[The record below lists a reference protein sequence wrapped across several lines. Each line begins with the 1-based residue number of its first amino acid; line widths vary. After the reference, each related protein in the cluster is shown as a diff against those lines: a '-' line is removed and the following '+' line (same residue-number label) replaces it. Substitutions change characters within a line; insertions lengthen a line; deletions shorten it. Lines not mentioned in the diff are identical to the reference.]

1 MKLKITTYCLFAVAF
16 ITTTAL
22 NAQVTIG
29 KDIEPDEYSVLQVEH
44 DPDKYES
51 GAGVLLPRLDDEAI
65 FALENKIKSHVNAEE
80 QENAVGLIVY
90 NTTIK
95 KVVYWNGTSWTPIP
109 SEIIPTFSASNGLE
123 ASRSAAGDMTT
134 VGLGGNIDNHTEI
147 NLNDQILKIEQSGD
161 AVFGV
166 KSEAGRNVLSINHN
180 KIGINTDNPTAL
192 LHIDKQEESI
202 GFRYAD
208 GTQAPFRALT
218 LISPEG
224 DAHWE
229 DIKTNVISEGNK
241 ITTVPIREISKKE
254 RTTGAKVKCSRGK
267 WLIIAQVNT
276 ASANPANGNNTPSY
290 DYQYTRVKVR
300 KWAKNAT
307 QGSAS
312 DEVLAAS
319 GETTEFAGYQLAL
332 PGIAFYY
339 VFEED
344 DNTLELWV
352 EGKTN
357 TYIDSFISTD
367 FGHLHAIRL
376 SEETKN

>member
-1 MKLKITTYCLFAVAF
+1 MKLKIITYCLFAVAF

-29 KDIEPDEYSVLQVEH
+29 KDIEPDAYSVLQVEH

-65 FALENKIKSHVNAEE
+65 FVLENKIKTHGAEE

-95 KVVYWNGTSWTPIP
+95 KVVYWNGTNWIPIP

-123 ASRSAAGDMTT
+123 ANRSAAGDMTT

-147 NLNDQILKIEQSGD
+147 NLNNHVLKIEQSGN
-161 AVFGV
+161 AAFGV
-166 KSEAGRNVLSINHN
+166 KSEAGRNVLSVNNN
-180 KIGINTDNPTAL
+180 KVGINTDNPTAL
-192 LHIDKQEESI
+192 LHIEKQEETV

-218 LISPEG
+218 LKNPAG

-229 DIKTNVISEGNK
+229 DIKTNVISEGGK
-241 ITTVPIREISKKE
+241 ITYVPDRYIHKRE
-254 RTTGAKVKCSRGK
+254 RTTGKTVKCSKGK

-276 ASANPANGNNTPSY
+276 TSANPANTNVTTSY
-290 DYQYTRVKVR
+290 DYQYTRIKVR
-300 KWAKNAT
+300 KRAANAT
-307 QGSAS
+307 QGSVN
-312 DEVLAAS
+312 DVVLAAS
-319 GETTEFAGYQLAL
+319 GETTEFGGYQVAL

-339 VFEED
+339 VFED
-344 DNTLELWV
+344 DNNTLELWA
-352 EGKTN
+352 EGKTS
-357 TYIDSFISTD
+357 TYIDPYMSVD
-367 FGHLHAIRL
+367 LGHLYAIRL

>member
-1 MKLKITTYCLFAVAF
+1 MKLNIFAFCLSAIAF
-16 ITTTAL
+16 IATTTL

-29 KDIEPDEYSVLQVEH
+29 KNIEPDRYSILQVEH
-44 DPDKYES
+44 DPNKYET

-65 FALENKIKSHVNAEE
+65 FALENKIKTNVDIAEQNNAI
-80 QENAVGLIVY
+80 GLIVY

-95 KVVYWNGTSWTPIP
+95 KVVYWNGTKWIPIP

-123 ASRSAAGDMTT
+123 ANRSDAGDMTS
-134 VGLGGNIDNHTEI
+134 VGLGGQIDNHTEI
-147 NLNDQILKIEQSGD
+147 NLNNQILKFEQSGD
-161 AVFGV
+161 ATFGI
-166 KSEAGRNVLSINHN
+166 KSEAGRNVLTVKNN
-180 KIGINTDNPTAL
+180 KIGINTENPSAL
-192 LHIDKQEESI
+192 LHIDKKEESI

-218 LISPEG
+218 LISPDG
-224 DAHWE
+224 DVHWE

-241 ITTVPIREISKKE
+241 ITSVPTREVSKKE

-276 ASANPANGNNTPSY
+276 ASANPANGSNPTSY
-290 DYQYTRVKVR
+290 DYQYTRIKVR
-300 KWAKNAT
+300 KWGANAT
-307 QGSAS
+307 QGSVS

-352 EGKTN
+352 EGKTS
-357 TYIDSFISTD
+357 TYIDSFISID
-367 FGHLHAIRL
+367 FGHLYAIRL